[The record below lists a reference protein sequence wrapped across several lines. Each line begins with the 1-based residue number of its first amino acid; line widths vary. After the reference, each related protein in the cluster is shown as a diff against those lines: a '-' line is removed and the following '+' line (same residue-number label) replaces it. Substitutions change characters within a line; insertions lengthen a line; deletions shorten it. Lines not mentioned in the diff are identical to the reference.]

1 MEVTDKNRLLFYFF
15 FNIEP
20 FYLQQLENQPQGSN
34 FKAVYWDEFALTLGM
49 PFVLFQ
55 ETLEKT
61 HFQEPLNML
70 SYTDPPPKDSLFS
83 YVPDRSRGICNQ
95 KVNIYLI
102 LK

>member
-1 MEVTDKNRLLFYFF
+1 
-15 FNIEP
+15 
-20 FYLQQLENQPQGSN
+20 
-34 FKAVYWDEFALTLGM
+34 M

-55 ETLEKT
+55 ATLEKT
-61 HFQEPLNML
+61 HFQESLNML

-83 YVPDRSRGICNQ
+83 YVPDMSKGISNQ

>member
-1 MEVTDKNRLLFYFF
+1 MEVTDKNRLFFFFF

-34 FKAVYWDEFALTLGM
+34 FKAVYWDQFALTLGM

-61 HFQEPLNML
+61 HFQETLNML
-70 SYTDPPPKDSLFS
+70 SYMDPLPKNSVFS
-83 YVPDRSRGICNQ
+83 YVPDMSKGIRNQ
-95 KVNIYLI
+95 KVNIHLI